1 MDDHTRPVD
10 RRRLETDGNDP
21 GQMGLV
27 NRVDPFDLASRRPRN
42 EPRYVH
48 PEQFEENANVWG
60 FVIHGQA
67 FTTED
72 LTMEQ
77 VVEYIDRVFTGEQ
90 NPTLPVVSYD
100 IVSVNGEAINDGV
113 ADQDGN

>member
-1 MDDHTRPVD
+1 
-10 RRRLETDGNDP
+10 
-21 GQMGLV
+21 
-27 NRVDPFDLASRRPRN
+27 
-42 EPRYVH
+42 
-48 PEQFEENANVWG
+48 
-60 FVIHGQA
+60 
-67 FTTED
+67 
-72 LTMEQ
+72 MEQ